1 MDKTEIK
8 AATVEELA
16 NRLLEI
22 KREEQDIMIELWE
35 RAPKVLEDTEKKLV
49 KEMKPN
55 ESKGH

>member
-1 MDKTEIK
+1 MDKAEIK

-16 NRLLEI
+16 NRLLKI
-22 KREEQDIMIELWE
+22 KREEQDIMMELWE

-55 ESKGH
+55 ESKGY

>member
-1 MDKTEIK
+1 MNKTEIK

-49 KEMKPN
+49 KEMKSN
-55 ESKGH
+55 EGKGH

>member
-1 MDKTEIK
+1 MDKAEIK

-16 NRLLEI
+16 NRLLKI
-22 KREEQDIMIELWE
+22 KREEQDIMMELWE

-55 ESKGH
+55 EGKGH